1 MSDRSTWHKPTGI
14 TVNDQPLTRIG
25 LLQSVILSVL
35 FLALLGGIVLYR
47 KLNP

>member
-1 MSDRSTWHKPTGI
+1 MSDRSTWHKPTGVTI
-14 TVNDQPLTRIG
+14 NDKPVTRIG
-25 LLQSVILSVL
+25 LVRSVVLSVL

>member
-14 TVNDQPLTRIG
+14 TVNDQPVTRIG
-25 LLQSVILSVL
+25 LLQSVVLSVL

>member
-14 TVNDQPLTRIG
+14 TVNDQPVTRIG
-25 LLQSVILSVL
+25 LLQSVVLSVL

-47 KLNP
+47 RLNP

>member
-14 TVNDQPLTRIG
+14 TVNDQPVTRIG
-25 LLQSVILSVL
+25 LLQSMVLSVL